1 MSLLCLMMA
10 SQAAL
15 GMRNQRSLVNTFP
28 FNAAETHQHQ
38 EHHNHGDHGD
48 HGVHGDHGAHGDH
61 GQDARAVVSN
71 TLADRDAKQVRIK
84 LCFLR
89 V

>member
-1 MSLLCLMMA
+1 MSLLCLLMT

-28 FNAAETHQHQ
+28 FNAGEDHQHQ
-38 EHHNHGDHGD
+38 HHNHGDNGE
-48 HGVHGDHGAHGDH
+48 HGDHGAHG
-61 GQDARAVVSN
+61 QDARTVVSN

-84 LCFLR
+84 LCYR
-89 V
+89 

>member
-1 MSLLCLMMA
+1 MSLLYLLMA

-15 GMRNQRSLVNTFP
+15 GMRDQRSLVNTFP

-38 EHHNHGDHGD
+38 EHHNHGDHG
-48 HGVHGDHGAHGDH
+48 GHGDHGP
-61 GQDARAVVSN
+61 DARAVVSN